1 VPYSF
6 IFVKDKTRPGGTFES
21 VKARMVCNGA
31 NQKDHMFE
39 LISSAT
45 VGLTSVFIVL
55 NIATYFECKVR
66 TFDIKGAFLHAEF
79 TPQDEII
86 YTKVSKEVASIWV
99 TLDLTA
105 LEFLDHKGKLLLQL
119 DKFIY
124 GLKQSPY
131 KWQKLLTTVL
141 ERLGYCKLV
150 HEGRRYHGTAQPGGA
165 MRPSLYQYISRTS
178 AG

>member
-55 NIATYFECKVR
+55 NIATYFKCKVR